1 MLAAM
6 LFLLTGCRT
15 GSVFDG
21 SRVSD
26 ASGFRME
33 YSILNR
39 EESAGLNLTEGDRL
53 QVSLS
58 HTEGTVD
65 VTARNEQGLLVGVL
79 FGLTDYAYWL
89 YVTDLGVDRDY
100 TRRGIGK
107 RLIKAAHQLAGGE
120 KDIAVYLIAN
130 ESAVPFYEKCGMKR
144 ADDVMQYNHIEWTE
158 FTVT

>member
-1 MLAAM
+1 MKMNMREIRTKRLLLRPFRKRQSKLKQAACVCMLAAM

-65 VTARNEQGLLVGVL
+65 VTVGMEGQAPIYRGNGQQNADFVL
-79 FGLTDYAYWL
+79 EIAETGSYHIFVSGHQAKWNISF
-89 YVTDLGVDRDY
+89 
-100 TRRGIGK
+100 TRIP
-107 RLIKAAHQLAGGE
+107 E
-120 KDIAVYLIAN
+120 K
-130 ESAVPFYEKCGMKR
+130 
-144 ADDVMQYNHIEWTE
+144 TE
-158 FTVT
+158 

>member
-1 MLAAM
+1 MMHSSTARQSKRKVTAGICMFAAM
-6 LFLLTGCRT
+6 IFLLAGCRA

-26 ASGFRME
+26 TSGFRME

-65 VTARNEQGLLVGVL
+65 VTVGMNGKEPIYRGNGQQNAEFVL
-79 FGLTDYAYWL
+79 EILEKGNYHIS
-89 YVTDLGVDRDY
+89 VSG
-100 TRRGIGK
+100 
-107 RLIKAAHQLAGGE
+107 HQAKGNIAFIRIPGGQE
-120 KDIAVYLIAN
+120 
-130 ESAVPFYEKCGMKR
+130 
-144 ADDVMQYNHIEWTE
+144 
-158 FTVT
+158 

>member
-1 MLAAM
+1 MQGNTERQSKLKQAACVCMLAAM

-39 EESAGLNLTEGDRL
+39 EESADLNLTEGDCL
-53 QVSLS
+53 LVSLS

-65 VTARNEQGLLVGVL
+65 VTVGMEGQAPIYRGNGQQNADFVL
-79 FGLTDYAYWL
+79 EIAETGNYHISVSGHQAKGNISF
-89 YVTDLGVDRDY
+89 
-100 TRRGIGK
+100 TRIP
-107 RLIKAAHQLAGGE
+107 GGQE
-120 KDIAVYLIAN
+120 
-130 ESAVPFYEKCGMKR
+130 
-144 ADDVMQYNHIEWTE
+144 
-158 FTVT
+158 

>member
-1 MLAAM
+1 MQGNTERQSKLKQAACVCMLAAM
-6 LFLLTGCRT
+6 LFLLTSCGT

-26 ASGFRME
+26 AFGFRME

-65 VTARNEQGLLVGVL
+65 MTVSMEGQEPIYRGNGQQNAEFVL
-79 FGLTDYAYWL
+79 EIAETGNYHIS
-89 YVTDLGVDRDY
+89 VSG
-100 TRRGIGK
+100 
-107 RLIKAAHQLAGGE
+107 HQAKGNIAFIRIPGGQE
-120 KDIAVYLIAN
+120 
-130 ESAVPFYEKCGMKR
+130 
-144 ADDVMQYNHIEWTE
+144 
-158 FTVT
+158 

>member
-1 MLAAM
+1 MQGNTERQSKLKQAACVCMLAAM

-21 SRVSD
+21 
-26 ASGFRME
+26 GFRME

-65 VTARNEQGLLVGVL
+65 VTVGMNGKEPIYRGNGQQNAEFVL
-79 FGLTDYAYWL
+79 EILEKGNYHIS
-89 YVTDLGVDRDY
+89 VSG
-100 TRRGIGK
+100 
-107 RLIKAAHQLAGGE
+107 HQAKGNIAFIRIPGGQE
-120 KDIAVYLIAN
+120 
-130 ESAVPFYEKCGMKR
+130 
-144 ADDVMQYNHIEWTE
+144 
-158 FTVT
+158 

>member
-1 MLAAM
+1 MMHSSTARQSKRKATAGICMFAAM

-65 VTARNEQGLLVGVL
+65 VTVGMNGKEPIYRGNGQQNAEFVL
-79 FGLTDYAYWL
+79 EIAETGSYHIFVSGHQAK
-89 YVTDLGVDRDY
+89 GNISF
-100 TRRGIGK
+100 TRIP
-107 RLIKAAHQLAGGE
+107 E
-120 KDIAVYLIAN
+120 K
-130 ESAVPFYEKCGMKR
+130 
-144 ADDVMQYNHIEWTE
+144 TE
-158 FTVT
+158 

>member
-1 MLAAM
+1 MRYEPKEARILMQGNTERQSKLKQAACVCMLAAM

-65 VTARNEQGLLVGVL
+65 VTVGMNGKEPIYRGNGQQNAEFVL
-79 FGLTDYAYWL
+79 EILKKGNYHISVSGHQAK
-89 YVTDLGVDRDY
+89 
-100 TRRGIGK
+100 GK
-107 RLIKAAHQLAGGE
+107 IAFIRIPGGQE
-120 KDIAVYLIAN
+120 
-130 ESAVPFYEKCGMKR
+130 
-144 ADDVMQYNHIEWTE
+144 
-158 FTVT
+158 

>member
-6 LFLLTGCRT
+6 IILLTGCGT

-39 EESAGLNLTEGDRL
+39 EESADLTLTEGDRL

-58 HTEGTVD
+58 HTEGSVD
-65 VTARNEQGLLVGVL
+65 VTVGMEGQEPVYRGRGQQNAEFVL
-79 FGLTDYAYWL
+79 EIAKTGNYHISVSGHQAKGNISF
-89 YVTDLGVDRDY
+89 
-100 TRRGIGK
+100 TRISGE
-107 RLIKAAHQLAGGE
+107 IK
-120 KDIAVYLIAN
+120 
-130 ESAVPFYEKCGMKR
+130 
-144 ADDVMQYNHIEWTE
+144 
-158 FTVT
+158 